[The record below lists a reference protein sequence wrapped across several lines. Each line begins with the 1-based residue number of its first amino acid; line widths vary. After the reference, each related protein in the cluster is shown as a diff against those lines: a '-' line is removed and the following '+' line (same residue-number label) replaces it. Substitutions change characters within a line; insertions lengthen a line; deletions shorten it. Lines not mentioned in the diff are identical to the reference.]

1 MTLRYKSYKED
12 FGMGEF
18 LVESMTRYLGQTVTI
33 FTTSGGLSGNGFTGV
48 LAGICNGCVR
58 LITDIGAP
66 PSCPIGSAC
75 CGGFP
80 PFGGEEEVFTGVGM
94 CARGGCCGGRGGR
107 GGRGRGR
114 WNWLGSVTEIPICK
128 IVSFTH
134 NAL

>member
-1 MTLRYKSYKED
+1 LTAA
-12 FGMGEF
+12 
-18 LVESMTRYLGQTVTI
+18 
-33 FTTSGGLSGNGFTGV
+33 GNGFTGV

-80 PFGGEEEVFTGVGM
+80 HFGGEEEVALTGVGM

-107 GGRGRGR
+107 GRGGRGR
-114 WNWLGSVTEIPICK
+114 WNWLGSASYQKNPFSK
-128 IVSFTH
+128 GLFPGFSD
-134 NAL
+134 NW